1 MKNMNPGPTLFTTN
15 PQNIYAVFLL
25 FIIANLI
32 MLPLGW
38 LCIKVAKRILR
49 VPRDILMPVILLFCV
64 VGAFAINNTTFDIGV
79 MLIAG
84 VVAYLLEANDF
95 PIAPLILGVV
105 LGGMLEE
112 NLVSSLI
119 KSDGS
124 VLAFLRRPISAT
136 LGVVT
141 LLIWLSPLLRR
152 WRQASRRVEASPLR
166 H

>member
-1 MKNMNPGPTLFTTN
+1 MEV
-15 PQNIYAVFLL
+15 IYTPEFWLA
-25 FIIANLI
+25 IILASAI
-32 MLPLGW
+32 YRFG
-38 LCIKVAKRILR
+38 CGYGHIKQIVQARN
-49 VPRDILMPVILLFCV
+49 
-64 VGAFAINNTTFDIGV
+64 FAINNTAFDIGV

-84 VVAYLLEANDF
+84 VVAYLLEQNDF
-95 PIAPLILGVV
+95 PISPLILGVV

-124 VLAFLRRPISAT
+124 VLAFFERPIAAT

-152 WRQASRRVEASPLR
+152 WRRRG
-166 H
+166 